1 VPSVRSVVAGCI
13 ALTALGCS
21 RVDLDAERAAI
32 LETDKTWLGAAQAK
46 DLERTV
52 SFWAD
57 DAVVMAPGQPAL
69 VGKDAI
75 RKYVMESFK
84 LPGFAIQWE
93 TTQVTVAPHGDVA
106 YAMGTNTTTLNG
118 PEGRPMRFRGKA
130 ATVWRKGADGSWKC
144 VVDIW
149 NDDAPKPSELPA
161 KP

>member
-1 VPSVRSVVAGCI
+1 MPSVPSVVAGCVTL
-13 ALTALGCS
+13 AALGCS
-21 RVDLDAERAAI
+21 RVDLDAERASI
-32 LETDKTWLGAAQAK
+32 LKTDKSWLRATQAK

-75 RKYVMESFK
+75 RKYVAESFK
-84 LPGFAIQWE
+84 LPGFAIEWE
-93 TTQVTVAPHGDVA
+93 TRQVTVAPHGDVA
-106 YAMGTNTTTLNG
+106 YATGTNTATLNG
-118 PEGRPMRFRGKA
+118 PDGKPMTFRGKA

-144 VVDIW
+144 VIDIW
-149 NDDAPKPSELPA
+149 NDEPRTPSEPPA

>member
-1 VPSVRSVVAGCI
+1 MPSVPSVVAGCV
-13 ALTALGCS
+13 ALAMLGCS
-21 RVDLDAERAAI
+21 RVDLDAERASI
-32 LETDKTWLGAAQAK
+32 LKTDKAWLGATQAK

-57 DAVVMAPGQPAL
+57 DAVVMAPSQPAF

-75 RKYVMESFK
+75 RKYVAESFR
-84 LPGFAIQWE
+84 LPGFAIEWE

-106 YAMGTNTTTLNG
+106 YATGTNTTTLNG
-118 PEGRPMRFRGKA
+118 PDGKPMTFRGKA
-130 ATVWRKGADGSWKC
+130 ATVWRKSADGSWKC

-149 NDDAPKPSELPA
+149 NDEPGKPSEPPA